1 VRDVW
6 VDGRR
11 VVKER
16 ALTTVKLD
24 ALIEEAQEIVRRRR
38 EAIPAEAIAAIEAQY
53 PAFRQMI
60 LDTLKRGFGVERRIS
75 LN

>member
-1 VRDVW
+1 MRDVW

>member
-1 VRDVW
+1 MRDVW

-38 EAIPAEAIAAIEAQY
+38 EAIPAEANAAIEAQY

>member
-60 LDTLKRGFGVERRIS
+60 LDTLMRGFGVERRIS